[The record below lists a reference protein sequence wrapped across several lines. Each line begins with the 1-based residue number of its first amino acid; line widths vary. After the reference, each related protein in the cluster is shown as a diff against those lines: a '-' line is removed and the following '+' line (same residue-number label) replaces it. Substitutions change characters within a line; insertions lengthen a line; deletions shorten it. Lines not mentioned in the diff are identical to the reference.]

1 LKFPAFAYAAPETL
15 DEAVDLLADDPD
27 ARPLAGGQSLMP
39 IMALRLAAPT
49 MLVDLDRIGTLK
61 SSVAGENSLRIGA
74 MVTHAENARSLD
86 ISSRLPLMSE
96 ALRHVA
102 HQAVRNRGTF
112 GGSLAHAD
120 AGAEMPLVVA
130 ALDGTMLLRGKG
142 SERAVPASDFFL
154 GHYTTAIEPGELLVA
169 IDIPTNDLQWAFEEV
184 ARRNG
189 YLALAMAAVGLC
201 VEDGRCAEARVML
214 GGVSDRPVRAAAAE
228 AHLVGRA
235 VDEAVAREAGRLA
248 ASGLEARSDTN
259 ADAAYRRSLVAV
271 LVRRAIMRLSKGER

>member
-1 LKFPAFAYAAPETL
+1 L

-49 MLVDLDRIGTLK
+49 MLVDLDRISDLK
-61 SSVAGENSLRIGA
+61 SSVASENSLRIGA
-74 MVTHAENARSLD
+74 MVTHAANARSRD
-86 ISSRLPLMSE
+86 ISSRLPLMAD

-142 SERAVPASDFFL
+142 TRRAVPACDFFL

-169 IDIPTNDLQWAFEEV
+169 IDLPTNGLKWAFEEV

-189 YLALAMAAVGLC
+189 YLALAMAAVGLRI
-201 VEDGRCAEARVML
+201 EDGRCAAARVML
-214 GGVSDRPVRAAAAE
+214 GGVSDRPVRADAAE

-235 VDEAVAREAGRLA
+235 LDETVAREAGRLA
-248 ASGLEARSDTN
+248 ADNLEARSDTN
-259 ADAAYRRSLVAV
+259 ADAAYRRSLVPV